1 MLKTTQTQKMLQRA
15 MPIIV
20 QKQNMLLLPNMTLE
34 HIIRQELEQNPFL
47 EDADDIVQEGEI
59 IEETEIT
66 EISKEEKADSE
77 EEYDISDFEDEDSEG
92 YKTQTGEEV
101 RDKRQVME
109 NVLQVPI
116 SVRDNLLTQIYLSD
130 LNDKEK
136 FIGERII
143 DLLDEDGYLRETDE
157 EIAHEI
163 NELKSGTEF
172 EDEEITTAE
181 VTKVHDKIKR
191 LDPIGISSRDLQEC
205 LLIQTREA
213 QIPKEFKSLC
223 ITILSKYMEELRLKK
238 YEVLMKDLKLNNE
251 EIKKVFDFISKL
263 NPKPG
268 KSNDPNVMDY
278 IYPDFII
285 IEENGELR
293 AELTDKNFPSL
304 RLNTEYLG
312 LVESDKKVNKEAKE
326 FIKSNFEKAK
336 WFIDAIKSRRETMMK
351 VMNYILEKQK
361 RFFLEAGKHLE
372 PMYEKDV
379 AASIGMDISTVSR
392 TVRGKYVQTSFGIYE
407 LKSFF
412 SNALHSEE
420 GDISSKEVKDKIAE
434 IIRNENPGNPLTDEN
449 LAEELTKHGFKISRR
464 TVAKYRE
471 SMKIPKARLRRKL

>member
-1 MLKTTQTQKMLQRA
+1 MLKTTQSQKLLQKA

-20 QKQNMLLLPNMTLE
+20 QKQNMLLLPNMALE

-47 EDADDIVQEGEI
+47 EDADETVQEMENIEDIEI
-59 IEETEIT
+59 N
-66 EISKEEKADSE
+66 EISDEEKVDSA

-92 YKTQTGEEV
+92 YKTHSGDEI

-109 NVLQVPI
+109 NVLQGTI

-143 DLLDEDGYLRETDE
+143 DLLDDDGYLRETDE

-172 EDEEITTAE
+172 ENDEIKTAE

-205 LLIQTREA
+205 LLIQTSEA

-223 ITILSKYMEELRLKK
+223 ITILSKYMEELRLRK
-238 YEVLMKDLKLNNE
+238 YEVLMKELKLNNE
-251 EIKKVFDFISKL
+251 EVKKVFDFISKL

-268 KSNDPNVMDY
+268 KSNDANVMDY

-285 IEENGELR
+285 VEENGELR
-293 AELTDKNFPSL
+293 AELTDRNFPSI
-304 RLNTEYLG
+304 RLNKGYLG
-312 LVESDKKVNKEAKE
+312 LIESDKKVNKEAKE
-326 FIKSNFEKAK
+326 FIRSNYEKAR
-336 WFIDAIKSRRETMMK
+336 WFLDAIKSRRETMMK
-351 VMNYILEKQK
+351 VMNYILDKQK

-392 TVRGKYVQTSFGIYE
+392 TVRGKYVQTNFGIYE

-412 SNALHSEE
+412 SNALQSEE
-420 GDISSKEVKDKIAE
+420 GDISSKEVKNKIAE
-434 IIRNENPGNPLTDEN
+434 IIKGENPGNPYTDEN
-449 LAEELTKHGFKISRR
+449 LVDELTKLGFKISRR

-471 SMKIPKARLRRKL
+471 NMKIPKARLRRKL